1 MVKNSPANAE
11 DANPIPGSGRSLG
24 KGNGNPLQYSCWEN
38 SMDRGAWWATVP
50 GVSKESDTIE
60 QLSMHA
66 NSYFTII
73 LWSIKGFHLDYI
85 VHLASTL
92 QKIYIEQLQVK

>member
-1 MVKNSPANAE
+1 MLKNLLVNAG
-11 DANPIPGSGRSLG
+11 DTGSIPESGRSPEVE
-24 KGNGNPLQYSCWEN
+24 NGNSLQYSCWEN
-38 SMDRGAWWATVP
+38 SMDRRAWCTTVP

-60 QLSMHA
+60 QLSMHV

-73 LWSIKGFHLDYI
+73 LGSIKGFHLDYI
-85 VHLASTL
+85 VHLASIL

>member
-1 MVKNSPANAE
+1 MQETGS
-11 DANPIPGSGRSLG
+11 IPELGRSPEVE
-24 KGNGNPLQYSCWEN
+24 NGNPLQYSCWEN

-66 NSYFTII
+66 NSCFTII

-92 QKIYIEQLQVK
+92 QKIYIEQLQIK